1 MTGRRSRW
9 APALL
14 ALLIGGC
21 ATFRPEEPPA
31 ATASA
36 DAAATPAPAAVRVEV
51 RAERSLRKLLES
63 HLDLARLGELA
74 NADALDATEWD
85 RLVRAAPAQARA
97 LLETEGHFDAEVRV
111 TREPPP
117 APGQAELVRIEV
129 EAGPRALVQR
139 VDLEIQGP
147 IERAA
152 AAGDA
157 GAQATIDRL
166 RADWDLPAGQPFRN
180 PRWADAKA
188 SFLAQL
194 RAAGYATAAWSGTAA
209 DVDVERRSVRLFAVA
224 ESGPLFRSGE
234 LQLEGLERH
243 DAATVQHLA
252 GFGAGTAVTETLL
265 LDFKDRL
272 RQSGLFDGITV
283 SFDPDPAQAAA
294 VPIRVQLK
302 ESTRQIWTVGIGI
315 SANTGA
321 RASLEHLDRRPF
333 GLAAIARNKL
343 EVGRLRQA
351 WNGELS
357 SHPLDK
363 QYRNLVGGA
372 FERLESDDDLVQS
385 LRARVGRARS
395 STRVDRLMFV
405 EVERSS
411 RRNLTPVHTEPD
423 SQESAISA
431 NYHGVW
437 RRVDNKILPTEG
449 LILALQGGFGLAQGT
464 PGDRGLFG
472 RAFGRL
478 VGYHR
483 VGADWF
489 GQARIELGQV
499 FRPDGV
505 PVPDSQQFRAGG
517 DDSVRGYGYRSLGPV
532 IDGAVDSGD
541 ALFSASVELARPIV
555 ADIPELWGAVFV
567 DAGRAATS
575 FSELRPAVGLGV
587 GLRYR
592 SPVGPLRLDLAW
604 GEETHR
610 LRLHFSVGVAF

>member
-1 MTGRRSRW
+1 MTVRRSRW

-14 ALLIGGC
+14 ALLVGGC
-21 ATFRPEEPPA
+21 ASLRPEPPA
-31 ATASA
+31 AAASA

-74 NADALDATEWD
+74 SPDALDATEWD
-85 RLVRAAPAQARA
+85 RLVRAAPSQARG
-97 LLETEGHFDAEVRV
+97 LLETEGYFDAEVRV
-111 TREPPP
+111 TRAPAP

-129 EAGPRALVQR
+129 DAGPRATVRR
-139 VDLEIQGP
+139 VDVEIQGP
-147 IERAA
+147 LERAA
-152 AAGDA
+152 TAGDA

-166 RADWDLPAGQPFRN
+166 RADWELPAGQPFRN

-194 RAAGYATAAWSGTAA
+194 RAAGYASATWSGTAA
-209 DVDVERRSVRLFAVA
+209 DVDVERCSVRLFAVA
-224 ESGPLFRSGE
+224 DSGPLFRSGV
-234 LQLEGLERH
+234 LLIEGLERH

-252 GFGAGTAVTETLL
+252 GFGVGTAVTENLL
-265 LDFKDRL
+265 LDFNDRL
-272 RQSGLFDGITV
+272 RQSGLFDGISV
-283 SFDPDPAQAAA
+283 SFDPDPALAAA

-302 ESTRQIWTVGIGI
+302 ESVRQIWTVGIGI
-315 SANTGA
+315 SANTGP

-333 GLAAIARNKL
+333 GLAATARNKL
-343 EVGRLRQA
+343 EIGRLRQA
-351 WNGELS
+351 WDGELS
-357 SHPLDK
+357 SHPLEK

-385 LRARVGRARS
+385 LRARVGRARN
-395 STRVDRLMFV
+395 STPVDRLMFV

-411 RRNLTPVHTEPD
+411 RRNLSAVHTLPD
-423 SQESAISA
+423 SQETAVSA
-431 NYHGVW
+431 NYHGTW
-437 RRVDNKILPTEG
+437 RRVDDKILPTEG
-449 LILALQGGFGLAQGT
+449 LILALQGGLGLANGT
-464 PGDRGLFG
+464 PGERGLFG

-483 VGADWF
+483 LGSTWY
-489 GQARIELGQV
+489 GQARIEFGQV
-499 FRPDGV
+499 FRPDRV

-517 DDSVRGYGYRSLGPV
+517 DDSVRGYSYRSLGPV

-555 ADIPELWGAVFV
+555 TDIPELWGAVFA
-567 DAGRAATS
+567 DAGRAAVS

-604 GEETHR
+604 GEETRR
-610 LRLHFSVGVAF
+610 LRLHFSVGVTF